1 MFRIEQPWLQSQS
14 SEAVWKL
21 RLPSWPVSAGPYGL
35 CGRKAALNL
44 SCSIAKHYGCCD
56 VCCYLF
62 NFDLLSS
69 FFGAWCPYKLGW
81 YPLFGS
87 NCKHLLKLIIGKK
100 KKKQVTSAWVQV
112 TVFWAASRCPLL
124 VKNKLW
130 STGRHIFVVSRR
142 AVIST
147 FVRIHNK
154 DNTQSSGAVWKSRW
168 TTWAPCP

>member
-35 CGRKAALNL
+35 CGRKD
-44 SCSIAKHYGCCD
+44 GCCD
-56 VCCYLF
+56 VCCCLF
-62 NFDLLSS
+62 YFDLLSS
-69 FFGAWCPYKLGW
+69 SFGAWCPYKLGW

-130 STGRHIFVVSRR
+130 STGMHILVVSRR

-147 FVRIHNK
+147 FVRIYNK
-154 DNTQSSGAVWKSRW
+154 DNTQSSGAVWMLRW
-168 TTWAPCP
+168 TSWAPRP